1 MLPTHSALTWHPSGL
16 FALVFQ
22 LMFIVCFL
30 SVKSRPHSCPINQ
43 VTCTVEFGNK
53 NKRTHIPVFLALLKL
68 Q

>member
-1 MLPTHSALTWHPSGL
+1 MLPTHSALTWHPPGF

-30 SVKSRPHSCPINQ
+30 SVKSRPHSRPINQ
-43 VTCTVEFGNK
+43 VTRTVEFGNK
-53 NKRTHIPVFLALLKL
+53 NKRTHISIFPALLKL

>member
-22 LMFIVCFL
+22 LMFIVCFS
-30 SVKSRPHSCPINQ
+30 SVKSHPHSRPINQ

-53 NKRTHIPVFLALLKL
+53 NKRTHISVFLALLKL